1 MSLDGF
7 DTLARMLAEAV
18 LNGLW
23 QGVALTCLVWLAL
36 RFAPRTG
43 PSTRFCIWSAA
54 LAAVLAMPFLHL
66 SGAFPE
72 YPAAPLPAPVH
83 LSAGAP
89 VLLLGA
95 WALIAAVLLGR
106 LIWSYGYVAWLAR
119 TSAPLDQARHPRARL
134 RIRTSRETEVPIVVG
149 FLQPAILIPSALLDQ
164 LNPAELH
171 QIVLHESAHIRRL
184 DHWTNA
190 LLELVQALFFF
201 HPAIWCIANKLRL
214 ERELACDDAVVTAT
228 SDPVSYAGCLAR
240 LAELHSFTL
249 SPGAAGDARHLFRRV
264 NRLLDWRSAAGFSAA
279 RFAAASALL
288 LAAALYA
295 RQLPQ
300 WIDIPAPMLALQSP
314 RPAIESSRR
323 TLLAEERIRAANIL
337 MDTAQ
342 QRLASA
348 DRILRQARQQM
359 RLAVQTAQGITPPPV
374 PVSRVNGSQ
383 PVPAHVPKLSKI

>member
-1 MSLDGF
+1 
-7 DTLARMLAEAV
+7 
-18 LNGLW
+18 
-23 QGVALTCLVWLAL
+23 
-36 RFAPRTG
+36 
-43 PSTRFCIWSAA
+43 
-54 LAAVLAMPFLHL
+54 
-66 SGAFPE
+66 
-72 YPAAPLPAPVH
+72 
-83 LSAGAP
+83 
-89 VLLLGA
+89 
-95 WALIAAVLLGR
+95 
-106 LIWSYGYVAWLAR
+106 
-119 TSAPLDQARHPRARL
+119 
-134 RIRTSRETEVPIVVG
+134 
-149 FLQPAILIPSALLDQ
+149 
-164 LNPAELH
+164 
-171 QIVLHESAHIRRL
+171 
-184 DHWTNA
+184 
-190 LLELVQALFFF
+190 LFFF